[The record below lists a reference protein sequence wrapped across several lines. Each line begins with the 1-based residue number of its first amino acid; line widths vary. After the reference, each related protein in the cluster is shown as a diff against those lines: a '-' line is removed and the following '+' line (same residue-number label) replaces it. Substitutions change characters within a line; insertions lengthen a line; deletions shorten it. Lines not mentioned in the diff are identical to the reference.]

1 MTARES
7 LEFPESHPLLRDGA
21 AAGGLPRALAG
32 TGQETRVLPSS
43 GPRDQDAARCPPPG
57 MSPGPV
63 GEEGCVRLSSGRTR
77 LPGRVPAPPRARESR
92 GEQWT
97 GCAAQT

>member
-32 TGQETRVLPSS
+32 TGQGDPCAAVIRAPGSRCCPLP
-43 GPRDQDAARCPPPG
+43 AARHVARSRRG
-57 MSPGPV
+57 
-63 GEEGCVRLSSGRTR
+63 GRM
-77 LPGRVPAPPRARESR
+77 
-92 GEQWT
+92 
-97 GCAAQT
+97 